1 MAKKR
6 IHQIA
11 KELDVA
17 SADILFLAKELG
29 LEVKTASSGLTPEE
43 EELVV
48 LSFNE
53 TKNNEDTANND
64 EVSTS
69 DSVSDDDDKPQEL
82 EDKAEP
88 SEDVE
93 DETETSVDVEV
104 SDNIQIIEIPSKST
118 PEELSELIN
127 VDATQIVGDLMNL
140 GIMQSMTSELNDD
153 EIEKLLEKYDLIP
166 EIIEKVEVKRSE
178 ILQLEEFID
187 TDEELLVRSPIITVM
202 GHVDHGKTSL
212 LDYIRNE
219 KVADGEAGG
228 ITQHV
233 GAYKV
238 DTGELGI
245 TFIDTPGHE
254 AFTQM
259 RARGAN
265 VTDIVVLVVAADDGI
280 MPQTIEAINHSKAA
294 GVPIVVA
301 VNKCDLPD
309 ANPALV
315 KADLT
320 KYEIIAEDLGGDTPV
335 VEVSALKGDGID
347 DLLETL
353 SLVAEIEELK
363 SNPNANAS
371 GYIIESR
378 MEVGRGNVAT
388 VVVTRGTLKQG
399 DFLYAG
405 GAFCRIKSMF
415 DHTNK
420 ILKKV
425 IPGSPVDIIGWD
437 ESPNSGDQ
445 FVVVKNQKEAKS
457 KAEEN
462 KTLLKDFDSSAY
474 TVQSRVSEMMKLL
487 QEGEL
492 NTINIILKA
501 DTNGS
506 VEAIKDG
513 LMKLSS
519 DEVQIQIVHSAVGG
533 IVLSDV
539 DLAGATS
546 SLIVGFNVRPDSQ
559 ARNMAQ
565 SKGID
570 VRTYQIIYE
579 LLDDIT
585 EALQGEM
592 TIKTEEAVIGM
603 VDVRTTFRAPKVG
616 VVAGSIVTEGR
627 VEIDSKARLLRDGV
641 VIYEGTVTS
650 LRRFKDNVEK
660 VLEGLECG
668 IGLTDYKDIKEGDV
682 IEILGEVEIK

>member
-17 SADILFLAKELG
+17 SADIVFLANELG
-29 LEVKTASSGLTPEE
+29 IEVKTASSGLTPEE
-43 EELVV
+43 EELV
-48 LSFNE
+48 LLAFNE
-53 TKNNEDTANND
+53 QNLTEDSTTND
-64 EVSTS
+64 TVGIIEETDNT
-69 DSVSDDDDKPQEL
+69 DSETQETQTDEKDDQQTD
-82 EDKAEP
+82 
-88 SEDVE
+88 
-93 DETETSVDVEV
+93 TESVD
-104 SDNIQIIEIPSKST
+104 IQIIEVPSGCT
-118 PEELSELIN
+118 PEELSSIIN
-127 VDATQIVGDLMNL
+127 IDATQIVGDLMSL
-140 GIMQSMTSELNDD
+140 GIMQSMTSQLKDK
-153 EIEKLLEKYDLIP
+153 EIETLLEKYDLMP
-166 EIIEKVEVKRSE
+166 EIVEKVEIKRSE
-178 ILQLEEFID
+178 ILALQEFQ
-187 TDEELLVRSPIITVM
+187 DEEQNLTVRSPIITVM

-238 DTGELGI
+238 ESGDLGI

-335 VEVSALKGDGID
+335 VEVSALKGDGVD

-363 SNPNANAS
+363 ANPNTNAS

-405 GAFCRIKSMF
+405 GAFCRVKSMF

-420 ILKKV
+420 VLKNV

-445 FVVVKNQKEAKS
+445 FVAVKSQKEAKA
-457 KAEEN
+457 KAEQN
-462 KTLLKDFDSSAY
+462 KTLLKDFDSSSY
-474 TVQSRVSEMMKLL
+474 TVQSRVSEMMQLL

-492 NTINIILKA
+492 NTINVILKA

-513 LMKLSS
+513 LLKLSS
-519 DEVQIQIVHSAVGG
+519 DEVQIEIVHSAVGG

-539 DLAGATS
+539 DLAGATN

>member
-17 SADILFLAKELG
+17 SADIVFLANELG
-29 LEVKTASSGLTPEE
+29 IEVKTASSGLTPEE
-43 EELVV
+43 EELV
-48 LSFNE
+48 LLAFNE
-53 TKNNEDTANND
+53 QNVTEDSTTDDTVRIIEETDNTDSETQETQTD
-64 EVSTS
+64 EK
-69 DSVSDDDDKPQEL
+69 DDQQTD
-82 EDKAEP
+82 
-88 SEDVE
+88 
-93 DETETSVDVEV
+93 TESVD
-104 SDNIQIIEIPSKST
+104 IQIIEVPSGCT
-118 PEELSELIN
+118 PEELSSIIN
-127 VDATQIVGDLMNL
+127 IDATQIVGDLMSL
-140 GIMQSMTSELNDD
+140 GIMQSMTSQLKDK
-153 EIEKLLEKYDLIP
+153 EIETLLEKYDLMP
-166 EIIEKVEVKRSE
+166 EIVEKVEIKRSE
-178 ILQLEEFID
+178 ILALQEFQ
-187 TDEELLVRSPIITVM
+187 DEEQNLTVRSPIITVM

-238 DTGELGI
+238 ESGDLGI

-335 VEVSALKGDGID
+335 VEVSALKGDGVD

-363 SNPNANAS
+363 ANPNTNAS

-405 GAFCRIKSMF
+405 GAFCRVKSMF

-420 ILKKV
+420 VLKNV

-445 FVVVKNQKEAKS
+445 FVAVKSQKEAKA
-457 KAEEN
+457 KAEQN
-462 KTLLKDFDSSAY
+462 KTLLKDFDSSSY
-474 TVQSRVSEMMKLL
+474 TVQSRVSEMMQLL

-492 NTINIILKA
+492 NTINVILKA

-513 LMKLSS
+513 LLKLSS
-519 DEVQIQIVHSAVGG
+519 DEVQIEIVHSAVGG

-539 DLAGATS
+539 DLAGATN

>member
-53 TKNNEDTANND
+53 TKNNENTTNND
-64 EVSTS
+64 VVGTS
-69 DSVSDDDDKPQEL
+69 DSVSDVEDKPQEV

-88 SEDVE
+88 VEDVKH
-93 DETETSVDVEV
+93 DTETSVDVEV

-178 ILQLEEFID
+178 ILQLEEFSD

-335 VEVSALKGDGID
+335 VEVSALNGDGID

-445 FVVVKNQKEAKS
+445 FIVVKNQKEAKS